1 MKLRRTLL
9 ATIILVAT
17 GQLQAQQDALSLD
30 DFLPP
35 VVGGAEVAVEG
46 VVTDEGY
53 IVAPNAQGGLAY
65 AYEQLMGD
73 TGNGIVEIT
82 VPSGYAVLSIA
93 TEDYR
98 VYDNLNATLL
108 SKRSAY
114 ARAYARAQ
122 KQMVANFT
130 PTYNVCTTSISATLE
145 TRDAGTDENLTIIG
159 TSVGEFCEESVS
171 GALAGYVLY
180 SVQDNDPDEKTVT
193 VAIATSSKTREAAQR
208 VGPAVIVADNPSK
221 AWDALIAEVTA
232 NVVAPL
238 GARMIV
244 NPDSG
249 EVTIVGFG
257 SAIVRQNEDESVAR
271 RLRTAAERQAQTRA
285 NRALV
290 GFMQGESVYWEG
302 RFDEREFETSEQY
315 EYVPVELNAPKTDMM
330 GRLVAQM
337 DTVLGTSSSTAIDS
351 ASVQPLERT
360 RSGFLNVLQQSEDY
374 RVVSSGQV
382 PPGVRARSFVG
393 QDGHWAFAIS
403 VYSASMTERAIAAT
417 RPEDA
422 ATFGDGAMRE
432 LPDAIHHDPVN
443 PIGPSGRVTDESSL

>member
-1 MKLRRTLL
+1 MKMRSALL
-9 ATIILVAT
+9 ATAVLLAT
-17 GQLQAQQDALSLD
+17 GHVHAQQETLSLD

-35 VVGGAEVAVEG
+35 VAGGEVVSGEG
-46 VVTDEGY
+46 ETTDEGHV
-53 IVAPNAQGGLAY
+53 VAPHAQGGLAF
-65 AYEQLMGD
+65 AYEQLTAD

-82 VPSGYAVLSIA
+82 VPSGYAVLSLA

-130 PTYNVCTTSISATLE
+130 PTHNVCTTSIRTSLE
-145 TRDAGTDENLTIIG
+145 ARDTGDDENMTIMG
-159 TSVGEFCEESVS
+159 TSVGEFCKESVS

-180 SVQDNDPDEKTVT
+180 SVQDNEPSEKSVT

-208 VGPAVIVADNPSK
+208 VGPAVMVADDPSK

-244 NPDSG
+244 NPESG

-257 SAIVRQNEDESVAR
+257 SAIVRQNADESVAR
-271 RLRTAAERQAQTRA
+271 RLKAAAERQAQTRA
-285 NRALV
+285 NRALI
-290 GFMQGESVYWEG
+290 GFLQGESVYWQG
-302 RFDEREFETSEQY
+302 SFDEREFETSEQY
-315 EYVPVELNAPKTDMM
+315 EYVPVELDAPKTDMM

-337 DTVLGTSSSTAIDS
+337 DDVLGQSDS
-351 ASVQPLERT
+351 AAIESDGVQPLEST

-374 RVVSSGQV
+374 QVVSAGQV
-382 PPGVRARSFVG
+382 PPGVRTRSFVG
-393 QDGHWAFAIS
+393 QDGYWAFAIS
-403 VYSASMTERAIAAT
+403 VYSASMTERAVAASQPVETT
-417 RPEDA
+417 R
-422 ATFGDGAMRE
+422 FGDNAARTPAGGMNDGA
-432 LPDAIHHDPVN
+432 LN
-443 PIGPSGRVTDESSL
+443 PAGPSGKVTDESGL